1 MDMLSER
8 IDAEMKEAAR
18 AQDKRRLGT
27 LRMLKSALKYREIE
41 TGKALEDAEIV
52 AVAQTLIKQR
62 RDSAAQY
69 NAGGRPELA
78 DNENAEI
85 AILEAFLPRQLSD
98 AELQSLVQE
107 AVSASGAKGPKE
119 MGAVMKA
126 LMPKVS
132 GKAEGKRVSEAVK
145 AALAA
150 KGS

>member
-1 MDMLSER
+1 MLSER

-41 TGKALEDAEIV
+41 TSKVLEDPEIV
-52 AVAQTLIKQR
+52 TVIKQR
-62 RDSAAQY
+62 RDAAAQY
-69 NAGGRPELA
+69 KAGGRPELA

-98 AELQSLVQE
+98 AELQALVQE
-107 AVSASGAKGPKE
+107 AVSASGAKGPKD
-119 MGAVMKA
+119 MGSVMKA
-126 LMPKVS
+126 LMPKVQ

>member
-1 MDMLSER
+1 MLSER
-8 IDAEMKEAAR
+8 IDADMKEAAR

-41 TGKALEDAEIV
+41 TGKPLEDPEVV
-52 AVAQTLIKQR
+52 AVVQTLIKQR
-62 RDSAAQY
+62 RDAAAQY
-69 NAGGRPELA
+69 TAGGRPELA

-85 AILEAFLPRQLSD
+85 AILETFLPRQLSD
-98 AELQSLVQE
+98 AELQALVQE
-107 AVSASGAKGPKE
+107 AVTASGAKGPKD

-126 LMPKVS
+126 LMPKVQ

-145 AALAA
+145 TALAA